1 MFNIHATYPT
11 HIWHNGIYYLLSRI
25 LLLQRLIMI
34 WSTIQ
39 NRTWSGIQKKP
50 KKRWSYR
57 SVLFFGRGN
66 FYKEQLT
73 EKTPWYIHVPLD
85 VVLNTYLLNT

>member
-1 MFNIHATYPT
+1 MEYYPKSYVE
-11 HIWHNGIYYLLSRI
+11 WY
-25 LLLQRLIMI
+25 
-34 WSTIQ
+34 
-39 NRTWSGIQKKP
+39 P
-50 KKRWSYR
+50 KETEEKMELPL

-66 FYKEQLT
+66 FCKEQLT